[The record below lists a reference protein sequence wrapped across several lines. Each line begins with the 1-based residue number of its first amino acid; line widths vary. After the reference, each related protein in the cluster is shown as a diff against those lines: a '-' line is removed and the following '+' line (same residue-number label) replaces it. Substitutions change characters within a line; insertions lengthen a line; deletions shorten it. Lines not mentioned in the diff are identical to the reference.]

1 MTDNRY
7 RVVHIVS
14 IVVFFYYTN
23 KRSFIYPS
31 NLRPIEVFLSC
42 TNLEVQSGYAYIH
55 LGISHH

>member
-7 RVVHIVS
+7 IVVHIVS
-14 IVVFFYYTN
+14 IVVFFYLYWQV
-23 KRSFIYPS
+23 SFLYIS
-31 NLRPIEVFLSC
+31 NLRPIEVVFSG